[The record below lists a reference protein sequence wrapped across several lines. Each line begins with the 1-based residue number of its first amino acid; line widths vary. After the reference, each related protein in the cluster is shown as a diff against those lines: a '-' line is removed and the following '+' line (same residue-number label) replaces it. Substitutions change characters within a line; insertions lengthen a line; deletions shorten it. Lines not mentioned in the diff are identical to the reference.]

1 MPQEAAGTGPQAA
14 GPDRQPA
21 GAERQAV
28 GTEVEPHRFQ
38 DVLAVAAVTIGVA
51 ALIMGWIPATHFPG
65 AIAGVI
71 GLPLALYSQL
81 ISATVN
87 ERWLN
92 VIGMVT
98 SFLGV
103 AFALSHGGFSL

>member
-1 MPQEAAGTGPQAA
+1 MPQEATGAKRQTAA
-14 GPDRQPA
+14 
-21 GAERQAV
+21 AEA
-28 GTEVEPHRFQ
+28 EPHRLQ
-38 DVLAVAAVTIGVA
+38 AVLAVAAVTIGIA

-65 AIAGVI
+65 AVAGVI

-81 ISATVN
+81 ISATTN

-92 VIGMVT
+92 VIGMVA

-103 AFALSHGGFSL
+103 AFALSHGGFSI